1 MTKDFLNK
9 VKTVNNVPEEIY
21 LIAINVKSLYTNIP
35 NSEGIEVGKRA
46 LDKKFNKTVAAKVIT
61 TFFALILTL
70 NKFVFNFKHFLLGD
84 IYIYIYI

>member
-61 TFFALILTL
+61 TL